1 MTCREKLKLDRPE
14 LSDLDVQHIVNVACP
29 SDSCHGYMCDPE
41 WCHDMTI
48 PRRCSSC
55 WDREIPGT
63 KNVETIKEEKETM
76 NNDVNTVK
84 TKKTKT
90 ELLNEIAELK
100 KELENLDK
108 YCQYE
113 NIADEL
119 AGMRDAFIAKGFTR
133 EEAISFIFNAMNS
146 LTK

>member
-1 MTCREKLKLDRPE
+1 MTCREKLRMDRPE

-29 SDSCHGYMCDPE
+29 SDPCHEYMCDPD
-41 WCHDMTI
+41 WCGDGSVSD
-48 PRRCSSC
+48 RCNKC
-55 WDREIPGT
+55 WDREIPGIET
-63 KNVETIKEEKETM
+63 VKNKEEMKEMENKT
-76 NNDVNTVK
+76 

-90 ELLNEIAELK
+90 ELLNEIAALK
-100 KELENLDK
+100 KEVENLDK
-108 YCQYE
+108 YRQYE

-119 AGMRDAFIAKGFTR
+119 AGMRDAFMAKGFTR